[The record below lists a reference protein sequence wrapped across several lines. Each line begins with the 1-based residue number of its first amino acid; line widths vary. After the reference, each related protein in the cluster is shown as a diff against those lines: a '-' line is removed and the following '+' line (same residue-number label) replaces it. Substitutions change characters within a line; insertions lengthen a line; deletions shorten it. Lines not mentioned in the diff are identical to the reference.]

1 MMKNSSHSRIESID
15 LLRGVVMVIMALDH
29 ARMYFG
35 MGSWFADPT
44 NLSTTTPLLFFT
56 RWVTHF
62 CAPVFVF
69 LAGTSAFL
77 YGSRNK
83 TKKEVSWFL
92 FTRGVWLLFIE
103 LIIVGFGWTFDVTF
117 SFHLLQVI
125 WAMGMSMLFLSAFVY
140 LPNALVFVIG
150 IILVTGHHLLDSI
163 SMEGATVTHLIWYA
177 LHQEKLIVL
186 DSHSVIYLHYPLIP
200 WIGLMA
206 LGYIFGMLYQEGFS
220 AGKRKRWLV
229 WMGMS
234 AVLLFIVLRAFNLYG
249 DPHHWDPQHTF
260 VYSLLSFLNTTK
272 YPPSLLY
279 ILMTIGPSL
288 IFLSLIENISN
299 RVVSF
304 FVTFGRVPFFFYVI
318 HIYVIH
324 LFAMVGTIYAGRSWR
339 DYILTGKSFLSE
351 SLSNFGFDLY
361 VVYLIWILVVALLF
375 PWCKW
380 YNKYKAAN
388 RQKWWLKYL

>member
-1 MMKNSSHSRIESID
+1 
-15 LLRGVVMVIMALDH
+15 
-29 ARMYFG
+29 MYFG

-44 NLSTTTPLLFFT
+44 DLSTTTPLLFFT
-56 RWVTHF
+56 RWITHF

-77 YGSRNK
+77 YGTRNK
-83 TKKEVSWFL
+83 TKKDVSWFL
-92 FTRGVWLLFIE
+92 FTRGIWLLFVE

-125 WAMGMSMLFLSAFVY
+125 WAMGMSMLFLSVFVY
-140 LPNALVFVIG
+140 LPNSVVLLIG
-150 IILVTGHHLLDSI
+150 ITLVAGHNLLDSI
-163 SMEGATVTHLIWYA
+163 SMEGTTVTHLIWYA
-177 LHQEKLIVL
+177 LHQKKVIVL
-186 DSHSVIYLHYPLIP
+186 GSRSVIDLHYPLIP

-206 LGYIFGMLYQEGFS
+206 LGYIFGILYQEGFD
-220 AGKRKRWLV
+220 AAKRKRWLV

-234 AVLLFIVLRAFNLYG
+234 SVLLFVLLRAFNFYG
-249 DPHHWDPQHTF
+249 DPHHWSPQHSS
-260 VYSLLSFLNTTK
+260 VYSLLSFVNTTK

-288 IFLSLIENISN
+288 IFLSLTENISN
-299 RVVSF
+299 RVVRF
-304 FVTFGRVPFFFYVI
+304 FVTFGRVPFFFYII

-324 LFAMVGTIYAGRSWR
+324 LFALVGIIYAGRNWK

-375 PWCKW
+375 PCCKG
-380 YNKYKAAN
+380 YNGYKAAN
-388 RQKWWLKYL
+388 RQKWWLKYV

>member
-1 MMKNSSHSRIESID
+1 
-15 LLRGVVMVIMALDH
+15 MALDH

-44 NLSTTTPLLFFT
+44 NLSTTTPVLFFT
-56 RWVTHF
+56 RWITHF

-77 YGSRNK
+77 YGTHNK
-83 TKKEVSWFL
+83 TKKEISWFL
-92 FTRGVWLLFIE
+92 FTRGVWLLFVE
-103 LIIVGFGWTFDVTF
+103 LIIVGFGWTFDITF

-140 LPNALVFVIG
+140 LPNSLVFVIG
-150 IILVTGHHLLDSI
+150 ITLVAGHHLLDSI
-163 SMEGATVTHLIWYA
+163 RMEGTTIPHLIWYA

-186 DSHSVIYLHYPLIP
+186 EYHSVIDLHYPLIP

-206 LGYIFGMLYQEGFS
+206 LGYIFGILYRQEFS
-220 AGKRKRWLV
+220 SAKRKRWLV
-229 WMGMS
+229 WMGIG
-234 AVLLFIVLRAFNLYG
+234 AVSLFVLLRAFNLYG
-249 DPHHWDPQHTF
+249 DPSHWSPQNSF
-260 VYSLLSFLNTTK
+260 VYSILSFLNTTK

-288 IFLSLIENISN
+288 IFLPLIENIRN
-299 RVVSF
+299 GVASF
-304 FVTFGRVPFFFYVI
+304 FVTFGRVPFFFYII

-324 LFAMVGTIYAGRSWR
+324 LFTTVGLIYAGRSWR
-339 DYILTGKSFLSE
+339 DNIITGKSFLSE

-361 VVYLIWILVVALLF
+361 VVYLIWILVVAFLF

-380 YNKYKAAN
+380 YNEFKAAN

>member
-1 MMKNSSHSRIESID
+1 MKHSTRLRIESID
-15 LLRGVVMVIMALDH
+15 LLRGLVMVTMALDH
-29 ARMYFG
+29 ARMYLG
-35 MGSWFADPT
+35 MGTWFADPT

-56 RWVTHF
+56 GWITHF

-92 FTRGVWLLFIE
+92 FTRGVWLLFVEFIV
-103 LIIVGFGWTFDVTF
+103 VGFGWTFDVTF
-117 SFHLLQVI
+117 SLHFLQVI

-140 LPNALVFVIG
+140 LPNSLVFVIG
-150 IILVTGHHLLDSI
+150 IILVAGQHLFDSI
-163 SMEGATVTHLIWYA
+163 RMEGTAVPQLVWYA
-177 LHQEKLIVL
+177 LHQEKVIVL
-186 DSHSVIYLHYPLIP
+186 GSHSVIDLHYPLIP

-206 LGYIFGMLYQEGFS
+206 LGYVFGILYREEFN
-220 AGKRKRWLV
+220 AAKRRRWLA

-234 AVLLFIVLRAFNLYG
+234 AVLLFVLLRAFNLYG
-249 DPHHWDPQHTF
+249 DPHAWSSQHSF

-279 ILMTIGPSL
+279 VLMTIGPSL
-288 IFLSLIENISN
+288 IFLSLTENISN

-304 FVTFGRVPFFFYVI
+304 LVTFGRVPFFFYVI

-324 LFAMVGTIYAGRSWR
+324 LFAMVGIIYGGRSWR
-339 DYILTGKSFLSE
+339 DYIITGKSFLSE

-375 PWCKW
+375 PWCSW
-380 YNKYKAAN
+380 YNDYKAAN
-388 RQKWWLKYL
+388 HQKWWLKYL